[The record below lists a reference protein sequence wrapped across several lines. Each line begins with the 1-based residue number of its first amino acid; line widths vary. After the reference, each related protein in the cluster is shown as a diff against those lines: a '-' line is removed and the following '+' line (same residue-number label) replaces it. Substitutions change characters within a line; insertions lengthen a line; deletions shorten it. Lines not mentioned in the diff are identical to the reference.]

1 MIPRFY
7 IDPVTMKFMSD
18 TEAKGMRFWYENG
31 KFYGEEI
38 TA

>member
-1 MIPRFY
+1 MA
-7 IDPVTMKFMSD
+7 TMKFMSD
-18 TEAKGMRFWYENG
+18 TEATGIRFWYEKG